1 MEFAFDAGTEDFR
14 ESLLGFIGSHVYPA
28 EPVFHA
34 QLGRLEDKWAWD
46 NCAAPDTGKMEVLS
60 LFGSEQQRK
69 EWLEP
74 LLEGRVRSSFAM
86 SEHDVASS
94 DAANIA
100 TRIERD
106 GDEYAVNGRKWGITG
121 AMNPNAK
128 VFIVMGKSDP
138 SAARH
143 RQQSMILVPRYARA
157 RDPSWHGGPG

>member
-1 MEFAFDAGTEDFR
+1 
-14 ESLLGFIGSHVYPA
+14 
-28 EPVFHA
+28 
-34 QLGRLEDKWAWD
+34 
-46 NCAAPDTGKMEVLS
+46 MEVLS

-74 LLEGRVRSSFAM
+74 WLERRVRSSFAM

-94 DAANIA
+94 DATNIA

-106 GDEYAVNGRKWGITG
+106 GDENAVNGRKWWITG

-143 RQQSMILVPRYARA
+143 RQQSMILVPRDTPGLEIHRGMEVLGYDDHGTAARRA
-157 RDPSWHGGPG
+157 VLHRRTRAGGKPDRR